1 MRRMMVALLALA
13 GMGGLAGPGHA
24 DTLVFNADTSDPAP
38 RAAFAEVVKR
48 FEAAHPGTTVQYNV
62 YDHESYKQAI
72 RNWLTSE
79 APDVVLWYTGERLR
93 QFVRPGLLADVS
105 SLFTPAVKQAIG
117 GTGVDLVTN
126 DGKQYGVPYSEY
138 QWGLYARDDLLKKA
152 GVGPITDWHGL
163 VGACDALKKAGLT
176 PFVIGTKDLWPTAGW
191 FDYLDLR
198 LNGYAFHMQLMSG
211 HVSYLDPKVKN
222 VMAHWKQ
229 LIDDKCFNADQ
240 TELAFQES
248 QSLLFQGRGA
258 IMLIGNFITQNIP
271 PAEVSS
277 FGFEKFPTL
286 DASVKDA
293 EDAPMEDISIPAHA
307 KNMKGAMAFLAFV
320 LQPDTQTLINH
331 IERQIPVNTQSK
343 IDDDKFLV
351 AGRTLLASTD
361 QHAQF
366 MDRDTS
372 EDLATIAMK
381 GFAQFMVEPEQE
393 NRILANIDRARKRI
407 YNVTD

>member
-1 MRRMMVALLALA
+1 MRQDAVALGLSFLLA
-13 GMGGLAGPGHA
+13 GAGA
-24 DTLVFNADTSDPAP
+24 RAETLVFNADTSDPAP

-48 FEAAHPGTTVQYNV
+48 FEAAHPGVDVQYNV

-93 QFVRPGLLADVS
+93 QFVRPGLMADVS
-105 SLFTPAVKQAIG
+105 PLFTPAMKEAFG
-117 GTGVDLVTN
+117 STAVDLVSN

-138 QWGLYARDDLLKKA
+138 QWGLYERSDLLKKA
-152 GVGPITDWHGL
+152 AVAPITDWNSL
-163 VGACDALKKAGLT
+163 VGACKTIRQAGLT

-211 HVSYLDPKVKN
+211 HTSYLDPKVKN
-222 VMAHWKQ
+222 VMSHWKQ
-229 LIDDKCFNADQ
+229 LIDDKCFNDDQ
-240 TELAFQES
+240 TELGFQES

-258 IMLIGNFITQNIP
+258 IMLIGNFLTQNIP
-271 PAEVSS
+271 PAEASEVNYQ
-277 FGFEKFPTL
+277 KFPTL
-286 DASVKDA
+286 DPSVKDA

-307 KNMKGAMAFLAFV
+307 HNMKDAQAFLAFV
-320 LQPDTQTLINH
+320 MQPDTQTLINQVEH
-331 IERQIPVNTQSK
+331 QIPINSASTVGA
-343 IDDDKFLV
+343 DKFLV
-351 AGRTLLASTD
+351 AGRTLLASTPD
-361 QHAQF
+361 HAQF

-381 GFAQFMVEPEQE
+381 GFAEFMVEPDHEDRVL
-393 NRILANIDRARKRI
+393 NNIERARKRI
-407 YNVTD
+407 YSVD

>member
-1 MRRMMVALLALA
+1 MRRYVIAV
-13 GMGGLAGPGHA
+13 GLTAWMAASAARA

-38 RAAFAEVVKR
+38 RAAFADVVKR
-48 FEAAHPGTTVQYNV
+48 FEAAHPGTNVQYNV

-93 QFVRPGLLADVS
+93 QFVRPGLIADVS
-105 SLFTPAVKQAIG
+105 MLFTPASKQALG
-117 GTGVDLVTN
+117 STAVDLVTN

-138 QWGLYARDDLLKKA
+138 QWGLYERSDLLKKA
-152 GVGPITDWHGL
+152 GVAPISDWRSL
-163 VGACDALKKAGLT
+163 VAACDTLKHAGVA

-211 HVSYLDPKVKN
+211 HTSYLDPKVKN
-222 VMAHWKQ
+222 VMSHWKQ
-229 LIDDKCFNADQ
+229 LIDDKCFNNDQ
-240 TELAFQES
+240 TELGFQES

-258 IMLIGNFITQNIP
+258 IMLIGNFVTQSIP
-271 PAEVSS
+271 PAEVENIN
-277 FGFEKFPTL
+277 FQQFPTL

-307 KNMKGAMAFLAFV
+307 HNIKGAQAFLAFV
-320 LQPDTQTLINH
+320 MQPDTQTAINR
-331 IERQIPVNTQSK
+331 IEHQIPINSASSVG
-343 IDDDKFLV
+343 DDKYLV
-351 AGRTLLASTD
+351 AGRALLAATKD
-361 QHAQF
+361 HAQF

-381 GFAQFMVEPEQE
+381 GFAEFMVRPGHEDQ
-393 NRILANIDRARKRI
+393 ILATIERARKRI
-407 YNVTD
+407 YSVD